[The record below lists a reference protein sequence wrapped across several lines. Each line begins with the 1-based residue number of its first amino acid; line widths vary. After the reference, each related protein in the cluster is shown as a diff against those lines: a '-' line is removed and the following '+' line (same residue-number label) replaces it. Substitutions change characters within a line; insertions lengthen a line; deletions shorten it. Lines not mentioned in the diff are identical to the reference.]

1 MIDKNEIV
9 SQMERKRVA
18 ANFRLL
24 PETVATFNKYVGL
37 LQDLAARE
45 GRSESQMTV
54 QGLLD
59 HIAQKLA
66 EDPDLKR
73 WKARNEGRRRGK
85 KADGPASPEAETA
98 PASADAPA
106 DPFREEAGEA
116 LADPDAREHTAAGEN
131 AARASHPMVKGRF
144 GDR

>member
-1 MIDKNEIV
+1 
-9 SQMERKRVA
+9 
-18 ANFRLL
+18 
-24 PETVATFNKYVGL
+24 
-37 LQDLAARE
+37 
-45 GRSESQMTV
+45 MTV

-98 PASADAPA
+98 PTTADAPA
-106 DPFREEAGEA
+106 DPFREEAGEVV
-116 LADPDAREHTAAGEN
+116 ADLDARERTTAEAH
-131 AARASHPMVKGRF
+131 AARTSHPMVKGMF